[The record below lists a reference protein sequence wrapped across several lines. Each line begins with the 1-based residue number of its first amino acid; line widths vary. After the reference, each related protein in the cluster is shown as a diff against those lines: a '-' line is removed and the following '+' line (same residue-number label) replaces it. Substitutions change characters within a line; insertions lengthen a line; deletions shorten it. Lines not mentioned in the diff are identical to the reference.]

1 MPIKYIQV
9 GTATDYVQLGTN
21 VANSINN
28 IITQINGQAGKL
40 QGTLNAQ
47 GNAITNLPNPTNPS
61 DPVTLSYLNQAISS
75 ATASIS
81 DTLNRANSGYR
92 NSPKPY
98 HCIFKA
104 ALAQAGTAIAGFSFP
119 SGNPPT
125 PVIVTQSNGL
135 LFGALDFG
143 TTGSCTVQDHFPLP
157 DDWVPSSLDCVVTWY
172 APDGGG
178 DAVTWNVAFVECVNS
193 TSANANPVFNPTASV
208 AASVANGPSV
218 VLSTITNV
226 IVTSN
231 TNNAA
236 FQPSGEMFFEFWASS
251 VSGTAQL
258 VDLRFLVR
266 RQSG

>member
-1 MPIKYIQV
+1 MPLHYPQIAISADPATAIQNV
-9 GTATDYVQLGTN
+9 QQAIGTLV
-21 VANSINN
+21 
-28 IITQINGQAGKL
+28 TQINGQAGKL

-61 DPVTLSYLNQAISS
+61 DPVTLSYLNQALSS
-75 ATASIS
+75 ATNSIS
-81 DTLNRANSGYR
+81 DTLNRATSGYR
-92 NSPKPY
+92 NRPKPY

-119 SGNPPT
+119 TSHPPT
-125 PVIVTQSNGL
+125 PVVVTQSNGL

-157 DDWVPSSLDCVVTWY
+157 EDWVPISLDCVVTWY

-178 DAVTWNVAFVECVNS
+178 DSVMWNVAFVECVNS

-208 AASVANGPSV
+208 SASVASGPSV

-231 TNNAA
+231 THNAA
-236 FQPSGEMFFEFWASS
+236 FQPGGEMFFEFWASS

-258 VDLRFLVR
+258 IDLRFLVR